1 MNNTHPTKNLQNT
14 PIDFKVQLA
23 FMWTSLLFCYI
34 YCDYFNLY
42 PPGQLQDMIDGS
54 HMLHHPWKLFAAS
67 VLMAVPS
74 LMIFLSVSLSAKW
87 SKVLNII
94 FGLFYA
100 IILGLILFS
109 LDLDWYK
116 FYVFFAIIE
125 IVLAVII
132 AYKAFRWPRIHS

>member
-1 MNNTHPTKNLQNT
+1 MNNTHPTKNFQNT
-14 PIDFKVQLA
+14 PIDIKIQLA

-42 PPGQLQDMIDGS
+42 PPGKIEEMMTGK

-74 LMIFLSVSLSAKW
+74 LMIFLSVTLPAKW
-87 SKVLNII
+87 SKIFNIS

-100 IILGLILFS
+100 LFLGLILFS
-109 LDLDWYK
+109 LDLEWYK
-116 FYVFFAIIE
+116 FYIFFAIIE
-125 IVLAVII
+125 IALASFIV
-132 AYKAFRWPRIHS
+132 YKAYHWPKVNL